1 MSYLLP
7 SLSTKNEINDVI
19 RNTEDLVL
27 ALRFGKAE
35 DSICLQLDHIVA
47 KASPE
52 LSKLAKIF
60 TIDVDNVP
68 DYVKYFDI
76 SLIPA
81 TIFFFNAQHIKV
93 CYDTRD
99 KISLYFK
106 GSGCLKKFM
115 KYEIKIYLFKKY
127 LISGIQRA
135 GTPNDLTIRNRL
147 KLNDP
152 LDKQS
157 LSTKEEDFEKQ
168 ARKKEELL
176 FKDVMLNN

>member
-81 TIFFFNAQHIKV
+81 TIFFFNAQHIKK
-93 CYDTRD
+93 T
-99 KISLYFK
+99 SLNQDP
-106 GSGCLKKFM
+106 M
-115 KYEIKIYLFKKY
+115 K
-127 LISGIQRA
+127 
-135 GTPNDLTIRNRL
+135 
-147 KLNDP
+147 
-152 LDKQS
+152 
-157 LSTKEEDFEKQ
+157 
-168 ARKKEELL
+168 
-176 FKDVMLNN
+176 